1 VEDVHPDWSLT
12 SMDSTPL
19 VPSTGPIPS
28 LTPHDHDGHDGQV
41 GAEGEVAPT
50 AGQRVV
56 AGLPLSSTVPA
67 GTPGTSVPP
76 TPATGFPGQVNAVA
90 GPSSRPDDSAAV
102 EVEVDVDG
110 NGDGDA
116 ATPAL
121 KSEVDVIARESG
133 ERKRKWAARGY
144 AQDEMEE
151 MERRATA

>member
-1 VEDVHPDWSLT
+1 
-12 SMDSTPL
+12 
-19 VPSTGPIPS
+19 
-28 LTPHDHDGHDGQV
+28 
-41 GAEGEVAPT
+41 
-50 AGQRVV
+50 
-56 AGLPLSSTVPA
+56 
-67 GTPGTSVPP
+67 
-76 TPATGFPGQVNAVA
+76 
-90 GPSSRPDDSAAV
+90 V

-151 MERRATA
+151 MERRATAWVLHLHLPCFRPAVSILLLIEVDSDWDWYTTPL

>member
-1 VEDVHPDWSLT
+1 
-12 SMDSTPL
+12 
-19 VPSTGPIPS
+19 
-28 LTPHDHDGHDGQV
+28 
-41 GAEGEVAPT
+41 
-50 AGQRVV
+50 
-56 AGLPLSSTVPA
+56 
-67 GTPGTSVPP
+67 
-76 TPATGFPGQVNAVA
+76 
-90 GPSSRPDDSAAV
+90 
-102 EVEVDVDG
+102 VEVDVDG